1 MGIDIPS
8 TDGRVYSG
16 YVIVCFWKEA
26 MASQRRDFIPPPL
39 SNVAPPGIPM
49 MGGAFPI
56 IKDKVFMK
64 LLKRLK
70 EKQER
75 KRLDDLRRAEE
86 QFESVQ
92 GN

>member
-1 MGIDIPS
+1 M
-8 TDGRVYSG
+8 YSG
-16 YVIVCFWKEA
+16 YVIVCFWEEV
-26 MASQRRDFIPPPL
+26 MASRRHSDFIPPPL
-39 SNVAPPGIPM
+39 PNLAPPGIPM

-56 IKDKVFMK
+56 INNRDFRE

-70 EKQER
+70 EEQER
-75 KRLDDLRRAEE
+75 KRLDDLSRAEE